1 MTTVKRAIKGF
12 LDHQCTDLAAGLT
25 YYAVFAIFPATLA
38 VLSLIGVVSNPDDAL
53 KTVLDLLRPLVSDE
67 TLESV
72 QPTLEELAN
81 SGAASWTL
89 LLGVLLAVWSAS
101 GYVGAFSRAMNRV
114 YGVEEDRP
122 IWKLRPLLFLLTLL
136 ILVLC
141 ALALL
146 ILVASGPV
154 ADSIGNVIG
163 LGPEVVDVWDLAK
176 WPVFLLIVATVI
188 TLLQRATHNARRLKF
203 RLVRLGA
210 IVSIVLFLVVSAG
223 FAFYVANF
231 SSYNKT
237 YGSIA
242 GVIVALL
249 WLWLTNLSLLFGGEV
264 DAALDASDEDD
275 DLVVEEP
282 VESVTVKQP

>member
-264 DAALDASDEDD
+264 DAALDARDEDD
-275 DLVVEEP
+275 ELVVEDP